1 MLHKRSL
8 LLFQLPAA
16 RRHFLNT
23 LATYLLVVAL
33 SAFAF
38 WPMAHTMRDAVQSA
52 RLDARKGNS
61 TAALAHLERQ
71 IQTIQDAFLYLSS
84 QKGFDR
90 VSLIRAEVEPRDYI
104 AMIDARDFLASI
116 RGANSLIED
125 ILVSYEHNDIV
136 LTARFVF
143 DSRASFADYYGN
155 EALLHMLTRSPE
167 EPQYA
172 QPGDGGIR

>member
-1 MLHKRSL
+1 MFLAKRISASRPVLRQNAENPTLVKVSRKIPLDVQILISYNEPYRTIDDSICLEALAMLHKRSL

-90 VSLIRAEVEPRDYI
+90 VFCLLFDGQFKE
-104 AMIDARDFLASI
+104 ARSFLHRHAVI
-116 RGANSLIED
+116 
-125 ILVSYEHNDIV
+125 
-136 LTARFVF
+136 
-143 DSRASFADYYGN
+143 
-155 EALLHMLTRSPE
+155 
-167 EPQYA
+167 Q
-172 QPGDGGIR
+172 

>member
-16 RRHFLNT
+16 RRHFLSA
-23 LATYLLVVAL
+23 LATYLLVVTLCAI
-33 SAFAF
+33 AF

-52 RLDARKGNS
+52 RLDARKENS

-90 VSLIRAEVEPRDYI
+90 ISLDSVYMR
-104 AMIDARDFLASI
+104 LSQ
-116 RGANSLIED
+116 NSQPNSD
-125 ILVSYEHNDIV
+125 TPDMN
-136 LTARFVF
+136 
-143 DSRASFADYYGN
+143 SRK
-155 EALLHMLTRSPE
+155 ER
-167 EPQYA
+167 
-172 QPGDGGIR
+172 